1 MSLDDKR
8 AQISAMFYLSID
20 DADIDDC
27 LGVSSISVSGNWID
41 FNISKCEL
49 KETRSAPGE
58 LVQQELSSTCTDS
71 SEANESFIREQC
83 DGYGLLRIDYSNG
96 ERKVVGTD
104 KNPVQL
110 SIERSGS
117 PVAIT
122 LSLKHSSAE
131 FSKFLKSF

>member
-1 MSLDDKR
+1 MNLDDKR

-49 KETRSAPGE
+49 KETRSASGE
-58 LVQQELSSTCTDS
+58 LIQQELSATCTDS
-71 SEANESFIREQC
+71 SEAHEALIREQC
-83 DGYGLLRIDYSNG
+83 SGYGLLRIDYSNG

-104 KNPVQL
+104 KN
-110 SIERSGS
+110 
-117 PVAIT
+117 
-122 LSLKHSSAE
+122 
-131 FSKFLKSF
+131 

>member
-1 MSLDDKR
+1 MSLDDKEHK
-8 AQISAMFYLSID
+8 QLQCSIFQYD

-58 LVQQELSSTCTDS
+58 LVQQELSATCTDS